1 MDYTD
6 AWKRT
11 LRPLVEGMLDQYGY
25 NVSME
30 LIFKD
35 KKSDK
40 TTHVPLMLNADD
52 DRASVHA
59 SLDRCTQSISSLDPE
74 ETEVKIETP

>member
-11 LRPLVEGMLDQYGY
+11 LQPLVEGMLDQYGY
-25 NVSME
+25 NVSMA
-30 LIFKD
+30 LIFED
-35 KKSDK
+35 KKSGS
-40 TTHVPLMLNADD
+40 TTHTPLKLSADD
-52 DRASVHA
+52 DQAAVHTA
-59 SLDRCTQSISSLDPE
+59 LDRCIKAISTRDPA

>member
-11 LRPLVEGMLDQYGY
+11 LQPLVEGMLDQYGY

-35 KKSDK
+35 KKSGS
-40 TTHVPLMLNADD
+40 TTHTPLMLSADD
-52 DRASVHA
+52 DRATVHTV
-59 SLDRCTQSISSLDPE
+59 LDRCIKAISTRDPA